1 MVQTD
6 VLYVASICQK
16 RVDSMTEHIKNRQK
30 LKAIYNV
37 HRFDDL
43 LDMTTLST
51 EEKKL
56 LRLHY
61 IEKKDFRYIGDM
73 LGYSEATIKAKHK
86 KIIKVLGHFL

>member
-1 MVQTD
+1 
-6 VLYVASICQK
+6 
-16 RVDSMTEHIKNRQK
+16 MTEHIKNRQK

-43 LDMTTLST
+43 L
-51 EEKKL
+51 
-56 LRLHY
+56 
-61 IEKKDFRYIGDM
+61 EKKDFRYIGDM

>member
-1 MVQTD
+1 
-6 VLYVASICQK
+6 
-16 RVDSMTEHIKNRQK
+16 MTEHIKNRQK